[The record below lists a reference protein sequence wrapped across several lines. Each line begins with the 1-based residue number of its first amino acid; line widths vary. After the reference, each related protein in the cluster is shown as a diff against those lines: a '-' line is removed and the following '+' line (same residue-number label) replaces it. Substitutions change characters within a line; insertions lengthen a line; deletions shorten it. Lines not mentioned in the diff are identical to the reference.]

1 MKFSLTNIISLIIHI
16 IFYSKMRKKTKIK
29 KFITQSMKNKN
40 KIFIILLNKT
50 IFRNNE
56 HKTND

>member
-1 MKFSLTNIISLIIHI
+1 
-16 IFYSKMRKKTKIK
+16 MRKKTKIK